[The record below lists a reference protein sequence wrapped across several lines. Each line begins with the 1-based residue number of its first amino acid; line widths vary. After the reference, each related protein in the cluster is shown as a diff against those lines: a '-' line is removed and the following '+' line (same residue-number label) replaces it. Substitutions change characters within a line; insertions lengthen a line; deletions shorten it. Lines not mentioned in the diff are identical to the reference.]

1 MSKFFGIFLPC
12 LLLDRDETLPA
23 IAYFVTN
30 NISMKLSPERNHLP
44 KAQMEITMLKIP
56 WKEGIT

>member
-1 MSKFFGIFLPC
+1 MELITCYLKLFIFY
-12 LLLDRDETLPA
+12 ETLLT
-23 IAYFVTN
+23 IACLVTS